1 MDETNP
7 SFLGLYFHRVVVS
20 RWFPVVDDVQGLG
33 LEGKVKMI
41 NGVHGYS
48 VVGKEIHSDEQGHPS
63 GQLRADVLMEELLL
77 HKMTQGIPHLIP
89 VLRDL
94 GLMSR
99 VRWSVLGSVTRKIVD
114 CNQNSIEL
122 QSSVPRL
129 HHPTDQGQ

>member
-1 MDETNP
+1 VATLFVEGNEEIHTWRLKLDLGGNMDETNP

-48 VVGKEIHSDEQGHPS
+48 VVGKEIHSDEQGHPN

-89 VLRDL
+89 VLRAL
-94 GLMSR
+94 GLMSLE
-99 VRWSVLGSVTRKIVD
+99 S
-114 CNQNSIEL
+114 
-122 QSSVPRL
+122 
-129 HHPTDQGQ
+129 

>member
-48 VVGKEIHSDEQGHPS
+48 VVGKEIHSDEQGHPN

-89 VLRDL
+89 VLRAL
-94 GLMSR
+94 GLMSFSLNIDEVAINGGNDVSLR
-99 VRWSVLGSVTRKIVD
+99 I
-114 CNQNSIEL
+114 
-122 QSSVPRL
+122 SSVIL
-129 HHPTDQGQ
+129 QCHHC